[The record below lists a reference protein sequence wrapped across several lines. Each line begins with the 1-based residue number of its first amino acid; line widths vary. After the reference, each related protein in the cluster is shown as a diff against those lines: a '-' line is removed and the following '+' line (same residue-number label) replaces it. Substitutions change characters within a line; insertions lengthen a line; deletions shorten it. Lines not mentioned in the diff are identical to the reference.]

1 MSIIKIYRDYH
12 KGMSVYNACHQ
23 PNFNNQ
29 WQAFKDEVLEFK
41 EEPSISETWDILHS
55 GGKVIYAMTKIP
67 LHLLAFPTVKKH
79 SQRYSQFS
87 CVRSKRNCE
96 GKCCSI
102 E

>member
-1 MSIIKIYRDYH
+1 MSIIEIYQDYQ

-23 PNFNNQ
+23 QNINTQ
-29 WQAFKDEVLEFK
+29 WQAFNDEFLEFK
-41 EEPSISETWDILHS
+41 ENPSIAEAWDVIHS
-55 GGKVIYAMTKIP
+55 GGKVVYTITKIP

-79 SQRYSQFS
+79 SQRYSQFG

-96 GKCCSI
+96 GKCCSN